1 MLSLITFG
9 VDCPVLLYSRSWI
22 KRVIPVPWPL
32 RLRMANALDARVDQ
46 LEQNLDRLWTRVERT
61 EDRLDRLRQPHQK
74 TRQWCTESGVDCSQS
89 GQSGRPAPEYL
100 GVACQNPWG
109 ETQAGMGEGTSAG
122 C

>member
-61 EDRLDRLRQPHQK
+61 EDRVDRLYSANR
-74 TRQWCTESGVDCSQS
+74 TG
-89 GQSGRPAPEYL
+89 GL
-100 GVACQNPWG
+100 GA
-109 ETQAGMGEGTSAG
+109 AGCGSAG
-122 C
+122 STLAIDSGSTGP